1 MAFRVCPKIL
11 IKNENNL
18 NKTINLPYIVI
29 NLLAV
34 IKVGII
40 KFLWVQIPKGQIY
53 NLGLYA
59 SYLIVLI

>member
-40 KFLWVQIPKGQIY
+40 
-53 NLGLYA
+53 
-59 SYLIVLI
+59 